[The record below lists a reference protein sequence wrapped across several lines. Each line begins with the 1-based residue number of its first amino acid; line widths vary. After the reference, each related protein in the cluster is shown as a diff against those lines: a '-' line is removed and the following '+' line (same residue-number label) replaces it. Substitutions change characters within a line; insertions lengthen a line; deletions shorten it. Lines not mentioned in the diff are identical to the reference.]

1 MTEHTD
7 VLIVGAGPTGLVLA
21 TELARRGVSC
31 RIIEKRHERSTR
43 SKALAVHART
53 LELLDL
59 LGLADEFVRRGY
71 TSPGFSLRANARRP
85 LRANLH
91 GLDSAFPFVL
101 ILPQAETEALLEAHL
116 NDLGVQVGRG
126 TELTGFM
133 DCDDAIEVRLK
144 DRDGEEFP
152 LRTRYLVGAD
162 GANSLIR
169 ETLGLPFEGSKYVWN
184 AFLGDVVMDGHVV
197 TGGTEQYANERGL
210 ALVLPFADGFVRIIT
225 IDRAHQEGLQ
235 RGKTK
240 KPR

>member
-7 VLIVGAGPTGLVLA
+7 VLIVGAGPTGLILA

-31 RIIEKRHERSTR
+31 RIIEKRLERSTR

-116 NDLGVQVGRG
+116 NNLGVQVGRG
-126 TELTGFM
+126 TELTGFK
-133 DCDDAIEVRLK
+133 DA
-144 DRDGEEFP
+144 
-152 LRTRYLVGAD
+152 T
-162 GANSLIR
+162 
-169 ETLGLPFEGSKYVWN
+169 TLS
-184 AFLGDVVMDGHVV
+184 
-197 TGGTEQYANERGL
+197 R
-210 ALVLPFADGFVRIIT
+210 
-225 IDRAHQEGLQ
+225 RA
-235 RGKTK
+235 
-240 KPR
+240 